1 MKIKFNQK
9 LLSIFN
15 YIDTCENPVSFTE
28 LVDWS
33 VDMDCYK
40 ELFVNMHIIEK
51 LRQEHNTDIELKKL
65 KELEEN
71 D

>member
-15 YIDTCENPVSFTE
+15 YIDTCEYPVSFSE

-51 LRQEHNTDIELKKL
+51 LRLEHNTNIEQIKL
-65 KELEEN
+65 KELDNN